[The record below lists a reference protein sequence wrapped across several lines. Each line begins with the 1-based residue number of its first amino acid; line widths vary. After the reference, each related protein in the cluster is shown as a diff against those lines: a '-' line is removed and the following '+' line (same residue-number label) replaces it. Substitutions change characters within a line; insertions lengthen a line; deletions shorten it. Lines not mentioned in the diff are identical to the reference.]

1 MDIIYTL
8 IKIIAGGAILLGGI
22 SLAIVIIS
30 AIVSKFNKKLVDK
43 AVDKLD
49 NAIDYLEKMEKRIEY
64 DLYYVNNWS
73 FWMDI
78 QILFKTPLAIMSLN
92 AH

>member
-49 NAIDYLEKMEKRIEY
+49 NAIDYLEKMEKPSKRPKLCY
-64 DLYYVNNWS
+64 DY
-73 FWMDI
+73 
-78 QILFKTPLAIMSLN
+78 
-92 AH
+92 